1 MPQPVNLTN
10 ENDEVWEEVPEDS
23 EEEQFEPRR
32 ATSRAYSPRA
42 STIKRRTAQRAT
54 FQRTQIRQAPRIE
67 RRHVHIPTEQWLDET
82 LRLGKLAFVYLTDVI
97 GGGIY
102 LLRKPLSFLFFLWL
116 LAFVLGHVSHQLK
129 NAFRPLCI
137 IPGIS
142 SSDLCKSNTQDTFR
156 GKWADYAKL
165 TDDQATT
172 FEELLDASV
181 GGSALSLEVKK
192 VEMASKDLLTLV
204 RFSKLTS
211 RDLIAES
218 LDRFIDDARSTG
230 RGLQRLS
237 SKIGG
242 AVDSVM
248 AVNNYALHTIEAAQS
263 NSVSRSIRL
272 LVPFM
277 KPNTKEVVRQTFGE
291 AMTVLSNTIQRLIVE
306 AEVQLANLEKLEEDL
321 LVLHELIH
329 REDTSISSQKSE
341 ILSELWTKLGG
352 NKARIEVFDKHLYL
366 LKNLGVYRK
375 QALAHVVAAL
385 QTLRALSDDMEDM
398 RERVTAPELVG
409 ESVPV
414 DVHLRSIT
422 IGLERLKESRV
433 KAKER
438 EDEAIRRVLQL
449 DQAD

>member
-1 MPQPVNLTN
+1 
-10 ENDEVWEEVPEDS
+10 
-23 EEEQFEPRR
+23 
-32 ATSRAYSPRA
+32 
-42 STIKRRTAQRAT
+42 
-54 FQRTQIRQAPRIE
+54 
-67 RRHVHIPTEQWLDET
+67 
-82 LRLGKLAFVYLTDVI
+82 
-97 GGGIY
+97 
-102 LLRKPLSFLFFLWL
+102 
-116 LAFVLGHVSHQLK
+116 
-129 NAFRPLCI
+129 
-137 IPGIS
+137 
-142 SSDLCKSNTQDTFR
+142 
-156 GKWADYAKL
+156 
-165 TDDQATT
+165 
-172 FEELLDASV
+172 
-181 GGSALSLEVKK
+181 
-192 VEMASKDLLTLV
+192 
-204 RFSKLTS
+204 
-211 RDLIAES
+211 
-218 LDRFIDDARSTG
+218 
-230 RGLQRLS
+230 
-237 SKIGG
+237 
-242 AVDSVM
+242 
-248 AVNNYALHTIEAAQS
+248 
-263 NSVSRSIRL
+263 
-272 LVPFM
+272 M

-341 ILSELWTKLGG
+341 IPSELWTKLGG